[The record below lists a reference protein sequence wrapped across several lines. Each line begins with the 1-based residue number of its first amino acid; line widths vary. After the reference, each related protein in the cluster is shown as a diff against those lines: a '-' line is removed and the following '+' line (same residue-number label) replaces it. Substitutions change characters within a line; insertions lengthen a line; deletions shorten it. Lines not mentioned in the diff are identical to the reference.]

1 MFILSC
7 TCSCKSVNVRFL
19 ILINYALY
27 GIFFDDSHF
36 WNCTNSLEFLLKH
49 LQLLYSHKLKILI
62 LCSDSVLKGGS
73 PKNQS
78 FLFIW
83 PSTIFINQFIYLLLF
98 PVCVI
103 IILKSQCV
111 FFLHEETNRWP
122 SKEDLE
128 WRGKSRSKDS
138 FATLLWKNPNIR

>member
-27 GIFFDDSHF
+27 GIFFGDSHF
-36 WNCTNSLEFLLKH
+36 WNCTNSLECLLKH
-49 LQLLYSHKLKILI
+49 LQLLYSHNLKILI

-73 PKNQS
+73 PTNLS

-83 PSTIFINQFIYLLLF
+83 PSTKSINLIIYPLLF
-98 PVCVI
+98 PVCVM

-111 FFLHEETNRWP
+111 LFLHEATTRWR
-122 SKEDLE
+122 SKKDLE
-128 WRGKSRSKDS
+128 WRGKTRAKDS
-138 FATLLWKNPNIR
+138 SATLLWKNPNIR